1 MRYHLTPVRMAIIS
15 KSTNNKCW
23 RGCGEQE
30 TLSHCGWE
38 CRLVQPLWKAVWRYL
53 NKLKMDLPFEPAI
66 PHLGIYMKEPKT
78 LIRKN
83 LSTPLFT
90 AVLSTFSKIW
100 KQPKCP
106 AVDEGIKQLWDI
118 YTMEYYRAIKSAL
131 CDGMDG
137 PGEHYAK

>member
-1 MRYHLTPVRMAIIS
+1 ME
-15 KSTNNKCW
+15 NKKPFHTVGGDADWCSL
-23 RGCGEQE
+23 CGKQY
-30 TLSHCGWE
+30 GDN
-38 CRLVQPLWKAVWRYL
+38 K
-53 NKLKMDLPFEPAI
+53 KLKMNLLFDMVI
-66 PHLGIYMKEPKT
+66 PLLGIYMKEPKT

-90 AVLSTFSKIW
+90 AALSTFSKIW

-137 PGEHYAK
+137 PGEHYAKWNKQFVILKR